1 MKNFIFDHKGVH
13 IPELNFKGKKEKA
26 LLLETIKFTGKKLV
40 RIPSPN
46 FNTHKVI
53 YFMKRKNSII

>member
-26 LLLETIKFTGKKLV
+26 LLLQTIKFTGKK
-40 RIPSPN
+40 
-46 FNTHKVI
+46 T
-53 YFMKRKNSII
+53 RKNTFPEF